1 MISIVAPAYNEAV
14 TLEELCDRVRAAC
27 QEAGEE
33 FEFIIVENG
42 SPGYSLEKLHA
53 LRKKDSRIKFISL

>member
-1 MISIVAPAYNEAV
+1 MISIVAPAYNEAA
-14 TLEELCDRVRAAC
+14 TLEELCDRVRAAR

-53 LRKKDSRIKFISL
+53 LRKKDSCIKFISL